1 MAEEK
6 ATPAGTSEFPVNQR
20 LLEESLKLKEER
32 RILKERLTK
41 VEEKRGDVS
50 KAVYEKVHA
59 DYIGRLQS
67 LQDQLLEKKQDIDR
81 ELASLYETRDKI
93 QANLKNHKE
102 TLEELQFRHH
112 LGEFSK
118 SDYEKQSKAAEDK
131 VTRFEQVLTAVQTNI
146 RRYESIFEGEEALAP
161 EVPPSIKEEAAEE
174 VDEWEKEAKEAAL
187 QEMEGG
193 NGKEWMETTKPGAE
207 IHPKLTIISGKE
219 NVGKSFVVNG
229 SLTIGRSHTNQ
240 IILKDAKVSRQHA
253 ELKVQ
258 GVECL
263 LIDLNSS
270 NGTAVNGQKV
280 HEHILTANDE
290 IQVGDFVLQYQV

>member
-32 RILKERLTK
+32 RILKERLKK

-50 KAVYEKVHA
+50 KTVYEKVHA
-59 DYIGRLQS
+59 DYLSRLQS

-118 SDYEKQSKAAEDK
+118 GEYEKQSKAAEDK
-131 VTRFEQVLTAVQTNI
+131 VTRFEQVHTAVQTNI
-146 RRYESIFEGEEALAP
+146 RRYESIFEGEEGLAP
-161 EVPPSIKEEAAEE
+161 ELPPSVKEEAEEE

-187 QEMEGG
+187 HE
-193 NGKEWMETTKPGAE
+193 METTKPSLE
-207 IHPKLTIISGKE
+207 LHPKLTIISGKE
-219 NVGKSFVVNG
+219 NVGKSFTVNG

-240 IILKDAKVSRQHA
+240 IILKDAKISRQHA

-258 GVECL
+258 GGECI

-280 HEHILTANDE
+280 HEHILATNDE
-290 IQVGDFVLQYQV
+290 IQVGDFVLQFQV

>member
-6 ATPAGTSEFPVNQR
+6 TTPGGASEFPLNQR

-32 RILKERLTK
+32 RILKDRLQK
-41 VEEKRGDVS
+41 VDEKRGDVS

-59 DYIGRLQS
+59 DYVNRLQS
-67 LQDQLLEKKQDIDR
+67 LQDQLLEKKHDIDR

-112 LGEFSK
+112 LGEFPK
-118 SDYEKQSKAAEDK
+118 GDYEKQSKAAEDK

-146 RRYESIFEGEEALAP
+146 RRYESIFEGEEGWGP
-161 EVPPSIKEEAAEE
+161 EVPPSVKEEAVEE
-174 VDEWEKEAKEAAL
+174 VDEWEREAKEAAL
-187 QEMEGG
+187 HE
-193 NGKEWMETTKPGAE
+193 METTKPNLE

-219 NVGKSFVVNG
+219 NVGKTFSVNG

-240 IILKDAKVSRQHA
+240 IILKDSKVSRQHA
-253 ELKVQ
+253 ELKIH
-258 GVECL
+258 GGECL

-290 IQVGDFVLQYQV
+290 IQVGDFVLQFQL